1 MSMPPLF
8 ITTVLPLIAMAASVA
23 AGPAEALELTGQ
35 AGVLGEWELT
45 ANITATGVRQEF
57 VGPIVL
63 KHTGVCTTDEPE
75 TRNGEIK
82 LHIASASHIKARLV
96 IDGNPCSYSAT
107 KSDAYVG
114 NLSCRDRRD
123 VPLRLWIK

>member
-1 MSMPPLF
+1 MRSSF
-8 ITTVLPLIAMAASVA
+8 ITIALALLAAPA
-23 AGPAEALELTGQ
+23 AVSAVPAEALELTGQ

-57 VGPIVL
+57 AGPIVL
-63 KHTGVCTTDEPE
+63 KHTGICTTDEPE
-75 TRNGEIK
+75 TRTGETR
-82 LHIASASHIKARLV
+82 LQMASASRIKARLV

-107 KSDAYVG
+107 KSDAFVG

>member
-1 MSMPPLF
+1 MSMRSLF
-8 ITTVLPLIAMAASVA
+8 LMTVVPRAAIAAAVWSV
-23 AGPAEALELTGQ
+23 PAQALELTGQ
-35 AGVLGEWELT
+35 AGILGEWELT

-57 VGPIVL
+57 SGPIVL

-75 TRNGEIK
+75 TRAGEIK
-82 LHIASASHIKARLV
+82 LQMASASRIKARLT

-114 NLSCRDRRD
+114 NL
-123 VPLRLWIK
+123 